1 MLCSACSS
9 LFNLAIYF
17 SYRPS
22 QNLLPHTR
30 HRQAPHHTPEF
41 SAPPRKLAP
50 PPLHLQLQR
59 QLYLY
64 VNPRDRRQ
72 PASQHHQRRRF
83 PPPTTP
89 QRRLSLAD
97 IPTHRSP
104 SHKRGN
110 GAPPRH
116 HSRGADRAPPH
127 ALAEPAPAVR
137 GPGDAGAGPIF
148 CACARALCGGD
159 QRLAFLLLPAARRFN
174 GTARCWSCAT
184 C

>member
-1 MLCSACSS
+1 MLYSARSS

-22 QNLLPHTR
+22 QNLPPHTR
-30 HRQAPHHTPEF
+30 HRQAPHHTPEI

-50 PPLHLQLQR
+50 PPLHLPAPATIIS
-59 QLYLY
+59 
-64 VNPRDRRQ
+64 VCKSPRHRQ
-72 PASQHHQRRRF
+72 PASQHHQRRRS

-89 QRRLSLAD
+89 QRRPSLAD

-116 HSRGADRAPPH
+116 HSRGADRAPSH

-137 GPGDAGAGPIF
+137 GPGDAGAGPVF
-148 CACARALCGGD
+148 CACARALRGGD
-159 QRLAFLLLPAARRFN
+159 
-174 GTARCWSCAT
+174 
-184 C
+184 